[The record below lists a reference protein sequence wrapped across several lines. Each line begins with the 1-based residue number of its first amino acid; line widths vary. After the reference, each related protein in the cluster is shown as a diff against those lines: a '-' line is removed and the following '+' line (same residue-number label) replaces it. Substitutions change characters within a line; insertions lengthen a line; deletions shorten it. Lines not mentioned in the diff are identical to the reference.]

1 MLDLRCFVA
10 VAYINKKNQW
20 YLDVWK
26 FFYLRSLPCSY
37 KNLENHDNL
46 MTNIYTC
53 YQSETIKAFIWLLIL
68 SLNMGQQRSVHI
80 PCLAHLWHV
89 CITIYTE
96 QTSNLLTSTPASF
109 HLFQDFPSPS
119 PSLTTF
125 YALKIINFDSAKLSV
140 IFLPKICHGK
150 VALKFNKHS
159 LISHKIFYMTTICLV
174 LITIATPS
182 LQCLHNLD
190 SHVQFISTYE
200 KTFN

>member
-1 MLDLRCFVA
+1 MLDLRCIVA

-20 YLDVWK
+20 YLGVWK
-26 FFYLRSLPCSY
+26 FFYFSSLPCSY
-37 KNLENHDNL
+37 NLENHDNL

-68 SLNMGQQRSVHI
+68 SLDMGQQRSVHI

-96 QTSNLLTSTPASF
+96 QTSDLLTSTPASF

-125 YALKIINFDSAKLSV
+125 YALKIINFDSVKLSV
-140 IFLPKICHGK
+140 LFLPKICHGRW
-150 VALKFNKHS
+150 LSS
-159 LISHKIFYMTTICLV
+159 LINIHLLV
-174 LITIATPS
+174 TKY
-182 LQCLHNLD
+182 
-190 SHVQFISTYE
+190 STCQQSV
-200 KTFN
+200 